1 MADSDYENIEGIFI
15 LREKNV
21 NEKRQSRD
29 KKMIRKR
36 RSESDLEEISKKKG
50 NLQIISQC
58 FILKLNKIEN

>member
-50 NLQIISQC
+50 NFQIISQC
-58 FILKLNKIEN
+58 FILKLKKL